1 MQAAQQAGASGEE
14 PGGYDSRGED
24 PLYKRK
30 RRLFM
35 GNCNC
40 NCQQKDEKKEALQD
54 DKRVYICPQCNTF
67 KAVPAERPAPEC
79 CGKKMQGL
87 E

>member
-1 MQAAQQAGASGEE
+1 
-14 PGGYDSRGED
+14 
-24 PLYKRK
+24 
-30 RRLFM
+30 M
-35 GNCNC
+35 GSCNC
-40 NCQQKDEKKEALQD
+40 NCQQKAEKKEALQD

-67 KAVPAERPAPEC
+67 KAAPADRAAPEC

>member
-1 MQAAQQAGASGEE
+1 
-14 PGGYDSRGED
+14 
-24 PLYKRK
+24 
-30 RRLFM
+30 M

-40 NCQQKDEKKEALQD
+40 SYHEKC
-54 DKRVYICPQCNTF
+54 DKKASPEDRKKIYICSQCSTF
-67 KAVPAERPAPEC
+67 TATPSDRPAPEC

>member
-1 MQAAQQAGASGEE
+1 
-14 PGGYDSRGED
+14 
-24 PLYKRK
+24 
-30 RRLFM
+30 M

-40 NCQQKDEKKEALQD
+40 NCQQKAEKQEATRGREEDLYLFSVQHLHG
-54 DKRVYICPQCNTF
+54 YPHLS
-67 KAVPAERPAPEC
+67 RPAPEC